1 MALRAI
7 YILLRS
13 QFFLV
18 HPVVVCNYTWAHGGD
33 GLRHWLPPQP
43 LQNPSLVLSISN
55 MLVVTVTSG
64 LRPQLQFQGFW
75 CRSRPLRLAR
85 GRRAGP
91 GTEASRLWSRDN
103 HSSLARPGC
112 RSGQEMR
119 QGSTKCGTITNVL
132 CMSWSKASK
141 GHLNVLFCDRF
152 CNSQPT
158 P

>member
-1 MALRAI
+1 
-7 YILLRS
+7 
-13 QFFLV
+13 
-18 HPVVVCNYTWAHGGD
+18 
-33 GLRHWLPPQP
+33 
-43 LQNPSLVLSISN
+43 

-103 HSSLARPGC
+103 HSSLVRPGY
-112 RSGQEMR
+112 RSG

-132 CMSWSKASK
+132 CV
-141 GHLNVLFCDRF
+141 HVLVESVERPFKCF
-152 CNSQPT
+152 IL
-158 P
+158 